1 MLSETALDQQSTLKV
16 KNAHLTVSDTLMLL
30 VSGETTFKTIYEA
43 FSCFDMLPKTP
54 SPYKVVSYEE
64 IYL

>member
-1 MLSETALDQQSTLKV
+1 MIVMHGMKAL
-16 KNAHLTVSDTLMLL
+16 
-30 VSGETTFKTIYEA
+30 KTIHKA